1 MVGKRSIALVD
12 DHTLFTESLK
22 TLLEKEYSSLCVITY
37 NNLKDFERDL
47 KRGLLFDFVLLDIHI
62 KEENGLIFLENNKS
76 KLLSNTDVLMLSSS
90 ASFSTIQH
98 SIKLGAKGF
107 MTKNCDVEEL
117 LCALEIVKEG
127 GTYISEVF
135 KNEFAE
141 IAIKQTSI
149 LPTLTPRET
158 EVLSYLC
165 ASHTVKEI
173 AHKLELS
180 TNTVQ
185 MYIKSLF
192 KKLNQNRTTD
202 LVVFAIKNGL
212 NFPITK

>member
-1 MVGKRSIALVD
+1 METKKSIAIVD

-22 TLLEKEYSSLCVITY
+22 TLIEKEYSSLNVITY
-37 NNLKDFERDL
+37 SNLKDFEKDL
-47 KRGLLFDFVLLDIHI
+47 KKGLLFDFVLLDIHL

-76 KLLSNTDVLMLSSS
+76 NLLSTTDVIILSSS
-90 ASFSTIQH
+90 ATFSTIKH
-98 SIKLGAKGF
+98 SIKLGAKAF
-107 MTKNCDVEEL
+107 ITKNCDVNEL
-117 LCALEIVKEG
+117 INAFEIVKEG
-127 GTYISEVF
+127 GTYISEAF
-135 KNEFAE
+135 KNDFAE
-141 IAIKQTSI
+141 LAINQTSF
-149 LPTLTPRET
+149 LPSLTPRES

-165 ASHTVKEI
+165 ASYTVKEI
-173 AHKLELS
+173 AHTLELS

-212 NFPITK
+212 NLPITK